1 MRQISLAL
9 ILILLGV
16 SRAFAGASDSGK
28 FIVHEWGTFT
38 SFAGSDGVSLEFRP
52 LATSDLPAFVFDRAR
67 QANLFTQRFDAGDRS
82 ISTTKATVRSLQ
94 RMETPVTYFYTDR
107 ERVVDV
113 SVGFPKGLLTEFYP
127 PVRMMFP
134 VFAKGQNEQ
143 LANSALTWE
152 KVKLIPAAAV
162 KSNMMPP
169 PTSADDHYGF
179 ARATDSAMLQI
190 DDKLLSKAYY
200 EKFLFYRGVGNF
212 DLPVSLESSAD
223 GKFTIHN
230 GGSEPIHAAFLVQ
243 ISNGHIRCANLGQ
256 IDKDLAATLPA
267 NEITI
272 DQLSDQVA
280 AAIEADGMY
289 EKEARA
295 MVNTWRSS
303 WFGEEGT
310 RLLYL
315 LPQSLTDKMIPLKV
329 TPAPEKTV
337 RVMVGRLET
346 LTPQIEQKI
355 ETLLVQLASPMP
367 AERDAAMAS
376 IAKFGRFAEPALQRV
391 CKNSDDPEIKARAKE
406 LLTKLQK

>member
-1 MRQISLAL
+1 MRLLSIAAL
-9 ILILLGV
+9 LIVLCV
-16 SRAFAGASDSGK
+16 SPVFAGSSDSSK

-38 SFAGSDGVSLEFRP
+38 SFAGSDGISLEFRP
-52 LATSDLPAFVFDRAR
+52 LATSDLPQFVFDRAR
-67 QANLFTQRFDAGDRS
+67 QANLFVQRFDAGDRS
-82 ISTTKATVRSLQ
+82 VSTTKATVRSLQ

-127 PVRMMFP
+127 PVRVMFP

-152 KVKLIPAAAV
+152 KVKLIPTASI
-162 KSNMMPP
+162 KSNMIPP
-169 PTSADDHYGF
+169 ATSADDHYGL
-179 ARATDSAMLQI
+179 ARQTDSAMLQV
-190 DDKLLSKAYY
+190 DDKLINKIYY

-212 DLPVSLESSAD
+212 ELPVTLQSSAD
-223 GKFTIHN
+223 GKFTIQN
-230 GGSEPIHAAFLVQ
+230 SGKEPIGAAFLVQ
-243 ISNGHIRCANLGQ
+243 INNGHVRRAKIGA
-256 IDKDLAATLPA
+256 IEKEKSAVLAAE
-267 NEITI
+267 EITI
-272 DQLSDQVA
+272 DQLADEVA
-280 AAIEADGMY
+280 AAIVADGMY

-329 TPAPEKTV
+329 TPAPDRVV
-337 RVMVGRLET
+337 RTMVGRLEI
-346 LTPQIEQKI
+346 LTPQVEKNIEN
-355 ETLLVQLASPMP
+355 LLIQLASPMP

-391 CKNSDDPEIKARAKE
+391 SRLSDDPEIKARAKE
-406 LLTKLQK
+406 LLLKLQK

>member
-9 ILILLGV
+9 LLILLGV
-16 SRAFAGASDSGK
+16 SRAFAGASEANK

-52 LATSDLPAFVFDRAR
+52 LTTSDLPEFVFDRLK
-67 QANLFTQRFDAGDRS
+67 QAKLFNQRFDAGDRS
-82 ISTTKATVRSLQ
+82 IDTTKSTVRSLQ

-107 ERVVDV
+107 ERTVDV
-113 SVGFPKGLLTEFYP
+113 TVGFPKGLLTEFYP

-134 VFAKGQNEQ
+134 VFVKGQSAQ
-143 LANSALTWE
+143 LTNSSLTWE
-152 KVKLIPAAAV
+152 KVKLIPNANI
-162 KSNMMPP
+162 KSTMLPP
-169 PTSADDHYGF
+169 PTSTSDHYGF
-179 ARATDSAMLQI
+179 ARATDSAMLQV
-190 DDKLLSKAYY
+190 DDKLLGKAYY

-256 IDKDLAATLPA
+256 IDKDLVAMLPA
-267 NEITI
+267 NEITV

-280 AAIEADGMY
+280 AAIQADGMY

-376 IAKFGRFAEPALQRV
+376 IARFGRFAEPALQRV
-391 CKNSDDPEIKARAKE
+391 CKISDDPEIKARAKE

>member
-1 MRQISLAL
+1 MRVFSIVALLIVLA
-9 ILILLGV
+9 V
-16 SRAFAGASDSGK
+16 SPAFAGGSDSNK

-38 SFAGSDGVSLEFRP
+38 SFAGSDGISLEFRP
-52 LATSDLPAFVFDRAR
+52 LVTSDLPAFVFDRLK
-67 QANLFTQRFDAGDRS
+67 QANLFNQRFDAGDRS
-82 ISTTKATVRSLQ
+82 IYTAKSSVRSLQ

-143 LANSALTWE
+143 LANSSLAWE

-162 KSNMMPP
+162 TSNMAPP

-179 ARATDSAMLQI
+179 ARQTDSAMLQI
-190 DDKLLSKAYY
+190 DDSLLSKKYY

-212 DLPVSLESSAD
+212 DLPVTLQSSAD
-223 GKFTIHN
+223 GKFTIQN
-230 GGSEPIHAAFLVQ
+230 SGKEPIHAAFLVQ
-243 ISNGHIRCANLGQ
+243 INNGQVRRAKIGV
-256 IDKDLAATLPA
+256 IEKEESAAPA
-267 NEITI
+267 VEEITI
-272 DQLSDQVA
+272 DQLADEVA
-280 AAIEADGMY
+280 AAIVADGIY

-329 TPAPEKTV
+329 TPAPQKTV

-355 ETLLVQLASPMP
+355 ENLLVQLASPMP
-367 AERDAAMAS
+367 AQRDAAMA
-376 IAKFGRFAEPALQRV
+376 A
-391 CKNSDDPEIKARAKE
+391 
-406 LLTKLQK
+406 